1 MVLHIQ
7 NLEIKYSFDKSGR
20 YIIEQF
26 AKMNEDH
33 MNKAKKGGIYED
45 FNEIFIIL
53 STVLC
58 VSGIALALNQTFDS
72 QINPKEFQS
81 WTVIEKHQT
90 GPGQGT
96 AVLENPDSNAK
107 IKKEGD
113 SRNIGERSFGLFI
126 YY

>member
-1 MVLHIQ
+1 
-7 NLEIKYSFDKSGR
+7 
-20 YIIEQF
+20 
-26 AKMNEDH
+26 
-33 MNKAKKGGIYED
+33 MNKAKKVEYMKILMK
-45 FNEIFIIL
+45 IFIIL

-58 VSGIALALNQTFDS
+58 VSGIALALNYTFDS

-96 AVLENPDSNAK
+96 AVLENPDPNAK